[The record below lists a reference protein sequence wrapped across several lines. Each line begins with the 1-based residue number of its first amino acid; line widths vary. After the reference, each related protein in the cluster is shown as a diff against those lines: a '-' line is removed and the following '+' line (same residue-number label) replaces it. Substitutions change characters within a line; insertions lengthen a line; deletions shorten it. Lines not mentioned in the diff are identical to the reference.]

1 MTLETSV
8 VLSALILMSEQDPS
22 LYERV
27 REIAQNY
34 PEEIKENL
42 DNVSST
48 SFDDFDTVLVELFEG
63 ILKGEVNVG

>member
-1 MTLETSV
+1 MNLETSV
-8 VLSALILMSEQDPS
+8 VLSALILMSEKDPS

-34 PEEIKENL
+34 PEEIQESL

-48 SFDDFDTVLVELFEG
+48 SFDDFDKALVELFEG

>member
-1 MTLETSV
+1 MNLETSV

-48 SFDDFDTVLVELFEG
+48 SFDDFDKALVELFES
-63 ILKGEVNVG
+63 ILKGEVDVG